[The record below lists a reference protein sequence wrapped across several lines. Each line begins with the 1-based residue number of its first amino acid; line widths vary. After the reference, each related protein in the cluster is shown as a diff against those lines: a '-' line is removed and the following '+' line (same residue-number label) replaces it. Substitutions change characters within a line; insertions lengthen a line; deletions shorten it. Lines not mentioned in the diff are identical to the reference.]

1 MDLEKFICSLIKYHK
16 PITEIEICSAL
27 KDQGLEYK
35 GGVIVEVGQE
45 KETKFST
52 GDWIV
57 TPNNQIKQIKS
68 ISFGNYRFTDGSL
81 YNIIDVDN
89 KGHIWTIEDAKD
101 GDVLAYNDGSLTIFR
116 YRLSGLD
123 AGLYMSHVLLTD
135 KIEFKQTC
143 AINNVHPATKEQC
156 DTLTKAMTEAGYIFD
171 FEKKELKKTEPKFKV
186 GDWVTDGVS
195 RCQICFIDDTQYWYS
210 ENCILGSIESIDKRY
225 RLWTIGDAKDGD
237 VLCSEQMIL
246 LFKKWEYTDWSFV
259 IAYAGIDVLGQLQI
273 TNEHWLISNHAHP
286 ATKEERNL
294 LFQKMKEAGYEWDAE
309 KKKLKKIE
317 PKPADNRESSFLTA
331 ERAKE
336 VSPFMRSGF
345 ENESVGWSKEE
356 EEYMRYL
363 NTLVDNTAS
372 YEYSKKVKCFL
383 KSLIPQPK
391 QEWNEEDEDLLK
403 CTINNLTE
411 LEQRFGK
418 DYGKVG
424 KCINWIKQ
432 KRWKKS
438 LKTADLE
445 NSLCDIQDGY
455 SDTSY
460 EYRVLGE
467 AIEFIR
473 STDDPHA
480 WRPSDEQITW
490 LYRAADDASKDSRMK
505 QILNELLSDLKKL
518 REG

>member
-35 GGVIVEVGQE
+35 GGAIVEVGQE
-45 KETKFST
+45 K
-52 GDWIV
+52 
-57 TPNNQIKQIKS
+57 
-68 ISFGNYRFTDGSL
+68 
-81 YNIIDVDN
+81 
-89 KGHIWTIEDAKD
+89 
-101 GDVLAYNDGSLTIFR
+101 
-116 YRLSGLD
+116 
-123 AGLYMSHVLLTD
+123 
-135 KIEFKQTC
+135 
-143 AINNVHPATKEQC
+143 
-156 DTLTKAMTEAGYIFD
+156 KAR
-171 FEKKELKKTEPKFKV
+171 FKV

-195 RCQICFIDDTQYWYS
+195 KCQIRFIDDTQYWYS
-210 ENCILGSIESIDKRY
+210 ENCVLGSIESVDKRY

-259 IAYAGIDVLGQLQI
+259 IAHAGIDVLGQLQI

-294 LFQKMKEAGYEWDAE
+294 LFQKMKEAGYEFDFE
-309 KKKLKKIE
+309 KKELKKIE
-317 PKPADNRESSFLTA
+317 QKPADNRESSFLTA
-331 ERAKE
+331 ERAKK
-336 VSPFMRSGF
+336 VSPFTRSGF
-345 ENESVGWSKEE
+345 ENESVG
-356 EEYMRYL
+356 
-363 NTLVDNTAS
+363 
-372 YEYSKKVKCFL
+372 
-383 KSLIPQPK
+383 
-391 QEWNEEDEDLLK
+391 WNEEDEDLLK

-505 QILNELLSDLKKL
+505 QVLNELLSDLKKL